1 MASCPFDSKQFCTT
15 SDGRYCYN
23 EHLCTEG
30 YREVIINKKKK

>member
-23 EHLCTEG
+23 EHPCTEG
-30 YREVIINKKKK
+30 YREVIINKKNK